1 MIMKRFIILGILCLG
16 ISLTLNAQLIVDEN
30 GNVSVGYDGNST
42 LCSNF
47 SINGNGSSGAAADII
62 ESNRLSALHI
72 TKEGIGVSSYSL
84 GIDLNTRVVNNIYA
98 CGIRANTNSLGTT
111 VNSRACA
118 VYGAGSGAAS
128 GYNYGVMGVL
138 NAPYSY
144 NGAGV
149 YGSSVNN
156 DMGILVGGKYA
167 GYFNGNVYATGSI
180 HSGAFL
186 TTSDIRLKEDISPLK
201 KNPLEALME
210 MNVIEFKYKQRE
222 VEAYDTIIKLYDE
235 DSPIIT
241 HRHYGLIAQE
251 LQEIYPDLVIE
262 DEDGY
267 LAVNYV
273 EIIPLLIQSIQELS
287 AKLEAAE
294 KSTGHR
300 GETTA
305 FNTTEVIETALFQ
318 NTPNPFTETTVIPC
332 AVAEGVAQAVLYVYN
347 LNGEQIA
354 EYPIASRGDTEVTIE
369 GNSLKAGMYLYS
381 LIADGKVI
389 DTKRMILTK

>member
-1 MIMKRFIILGILCLG
+1 MSNYNVGI
-16 ISLTLNAQLIVDEN
+16 
-30 GNVSVGYDGNST
+30 YST
-42 LCSNF
+42 
-47 SINGNGSSGAAADII
+47 IDVASSGYSCGLYSI
-62 ESNRLSALHI
+62 ALPY
-72 TKEGIGVSSYSL
+72 G
-84 GIDLNTRVVNNIYA
+84 NTSTGSA
-98 CGIRANTNSLGTT
+98 CG
-111 VNSRACA
+111 
-118 VYGAGSGAAS
+118 VYGLAFGGAN
-128 GYNYGVMGVL
+128 GRNYGVGGTI
-138 NAPYSY
+138 NGPTTA

-149 YGSSVNN
+149 YGTSISN
-156 DMGILVGGKYA
+156 DYGVDTQGRYA
-167 GYFNGNVYATGSI
+167 AYFRGNVYVTGTINGYSI
-180 HSGAFL
+180 SSL
-186 TTSDIRLKEDISPLK
+186 SDYRLKENITPLAESPLT
-201 KNPLEALME
+201 NIQR
-210 MNVIEFKYKQRE
+210 MNVVEFNYKQRE
-222 VEAYDTIIKLYDE
+222 VEGLNGKENLYEE
-235 DSPIIT
+235 DSPVLT

-262 DEDGY
+262 GDDGY

-294 KSTGHR
+294 KSTEHR

-305 FNTTEVIETALFQ
+305 FNATEAIETALFQ

-354 EYPIASRGDTEVTIE
+354 EYPIASRGNTEVTIV

-381 LIADGKVI
+381 LIADGNVI